1 MKHWWLKAVLV
12 LSFGILVVTV
22 IKLNLIKGKY
32 YREMALN
39 NRVTKII
46 IPAPR
51 GEIFDRKGRTVAGNV
66 DFDGVI
72 KRFYPYG
79 ASTANITGYLGSVNQ
94 EELKNGKC
102 GRNLQNQSVVGRS
115 GIESTMDCD
124 LMGVDGYKLVEVDAM
139 GNDNRE
145 LGQLDSIKGKEV
157 ALSIDAYWQ
166 EKIYKML
173 DGKKAVVIMSE
184 PNTGKILVLVSSP
197 SYDANNFNY
206 SYDKETIRS
215 YLEDTQNLPMMNR
228 AIAAKYHPGS
238 VFKPIEALGALEDG
252 VIDENTLIEDTGVI
266 KIGEYSFNNWLW
278 TKRGATDGMVNI
290 VKALKRS
297 NDIFFYKLGE
307 AMGVDKIKYWSTKFG
322 LGEVTGIELPG
333 EIMGL
338 VPDDQWKRENMGERW
353 YLGDTYHLSIGQ
365 GNLTV
370 SPLQINLATNIVASK
385 GQKCKMSILKDGI
398 VECGEVKAKEKNWDL
413 VIEGMKEACKDGG
426 TAWPLFNFKTEIA
439 CKTGTAELGD
449 GTKDTHAWLTAFAP
463 ADNPQISITV
473 LVERGGEGSDVAAPL
488 VGDILKEWFNE
499 TNTLV
504 PKYPD
509 YPFKTLQ
516 DSTVIP
522 TEVKVNND

>member
-1 MKHWWLKAVLV
+1 
-12 LSFGILVVTV
+12 
-22 IKLNLIKGKY
+22 
-32 YREMALN
+32 
-39 NRVTKII
+39 
-46 IPAPR
+46 
-51 GEIFDRKGRTVAGNV
+51 
-66 DFDGVI
+66 
-72 KRFYPYG
+72 
-79 ASTANITGYLGSVNQ
+79 
-94 EELKNGKC
+94 
-102 GRNLQNQSVVGRS
+102 
-115 GIESTMDCD
+115 
-124 LMGVDGYKLVEVDAM
+124 
-139 GNDNRE
+139 
-145 LGQLDSIKGKEV
+145 
-157 ALSIDAYWQ
+157 
-166 EKIYKML
+166 
-173 DGKKAVVIMSE
+173 
-184 PNTGKILVLVSSP
+184 
-197 SYDANNFNY
+197 
-206 SYDKETIRS
+206 
-215 YLEDTQNLPMMNR
+215 
-228 AIAAKYHPGS
+228 
-238 VFKPIEALGALEDG
+238 LGALEDG

-278 TKRGATDGMVNI
+278 TKRGTTDGMVNI

-307 AMGVDKIKYWSTKFG
+307 AMGVDKIKFWSTKFG
-322 LGEVTGIELPG
+322 LGEATKIELPG
-333 EIMGL
+333 EVTGL
-338 VPDDQWKRENMGERW
+338 VPDDQWKRENVGERW

-365 GNLTV
+365 GDLTV
-370 SPLQINLATNIVASK
+370 TPLQINLVTNIVASK

-398 VECGEVKAKEKNWDL
+398 VECGEIKAKEKNWDL

-516 DSTVIP
+516 DSTVVP
-522 TEVKVNND
+522 TKAKESDD